1 VWRSRTRFAIA
12 ASPIAPSGKRVGL
25 SPESTRFVDSQMTYY
40 PDQSSCGY
48 FECNQPEKLIAVGWL
63 DPGDPFN
70 QGPVS
75 ADFFSKLTGLL
86 VNPWQPAIPM
96 GRHECGFC
104 RFSGGPGVFRYD
116 GLEVHVGIS
125 NVFVPAGGFLYVAP
139 SLILHYIDSH
149 GYSPPDDFQRAVL
162 GCPPMRSIEYLKAVL
177 TNGPKGLA
185 K

>member
-1 VWRSRTRFAIA
+1 
-12 ASPIAPSGKRVGL
+12 
-25 SPESTRFVDSQMTYY
+25 MTYF

-63 DPGDPFN
+63 DPARPFN

-75 ADFFSKLTGLL
+75 AGFFSKVTELL
-86 VNPWQPAIPM
+86 VNPWQPAVAM

-104 RFSGGPGVFRYD
+104 RFSGGPATFRFGDVEVQFGVA
-116 GLEVHVGIS
+116 
-125 NVFVPAGGFLYVAP
+125 NVFIPADGFLYVAP

-149 GYSPPDDFQRAVL
+149 GYSPPEDFQHAVL
-162 GCPPMRSIEYLKAVL
+162 ACPPMRSIDYMKAVL
-177 TNGPKGLA
+177 TNGPLGFA